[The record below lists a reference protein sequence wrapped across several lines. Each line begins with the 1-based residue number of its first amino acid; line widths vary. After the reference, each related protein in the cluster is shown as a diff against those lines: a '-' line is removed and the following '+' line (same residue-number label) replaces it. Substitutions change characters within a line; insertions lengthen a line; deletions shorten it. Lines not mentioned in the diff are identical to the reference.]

1 MTPTFSPVHKL
12 LPLSA
17 RGAFFRIPHYLL
29 ILWSSPSSLP
39 GNSLVFFYFLTVDFI
54 IQRQPPQ
61 HTSSYCAS
69 PLQLKS
75 MAIVP
80 IMNPITAT
88 PSNVEAAANVQAWTK
103 QAADALQS
111 VNLSSKSPRGT
122 SVKLSIPLDP
132 SSSVITSRAPVRDN
146 VRPGTPTQGQ
156 AHTTYGKRTL
166 IRRDSLDRR
175 EALLK
180 GKEGSRQRR
189 RWENGK
195 SIVAR

>member
-1 MTPTFSPVHKL
+1 
-12 LPLSA
+12 
-17 RGAFFRIPHYLL
+17 
-29 ILWSSPSSLP
+29 
-39 GNSLVFFYFLTVDFI
+39 
-54 IQRQPPQ
+54 
-61 HTSSYCAS
+61 
-69 PLQLKS
+69 

-80 IMNPITAT
+80 IMNPAT
-88 PSNVEAAANVQAWTK
+88 VIPSNVEAAANVQAWTK

-122 SVKLSIPLDP
+122 SVKLSIPLDA
-132 SSSVITSRAPVRDN
+132 SSSVITSRAPVHDN
-146 VRPGTPTQGQ
+146 VRPGTSTQGQ
-156 AHTTYGKRTL
+156 VHTTYGKRTL

-195 SIVAR
+195 SIVCTMI

>member
-1 MTPTFSPVHKL
+1 
-12 LPLSA
+12 
-17 RGAFFRIPHYLL
+17 
-29 ILWSSPSSLP
+29 
-39 GNSLVFFYFLTVDFI
+39 
-54 IQRQPPQ
+54 
-61 HTSSYCAS
+61 
-69 PLQLKS
+69 

-80 IMNPITAT
+80 IMNLTAAT

-111 VNLSSKSPRGT
+111 VNLSPKSPRGT

-132 SSSVITSRAPVRDN
+132 SAAVITSRAPVHDN
-146 VRPGTPTQGQ
+146 VRPMTPTQGQ

-195 SIVAR
+195 SIVVR

>member
-1 MTPTFSPVHKL
+1 
-12 LPLSA
+12 
-17 RGAFFRIPHYLL
+17 
-29 ILWSSPSSLP
+29 
-39 GNSLVFFYFLTVDFI
+39 
-54 IQRQPPQ
+54 
-61 HTSSYCAS
+61 
-69 PLQLKS
+69 

-80 IMNPITAT
+80 IMNLTTAT

-122 SVKLSIPLDP
+122 SVKLSIPLDQ
-132 SSSVITSRAPVRDN
+132 SSSVINSRAPGHDN

-195 SIVAR
+195 SHSCTMI

>member
-1 MTPTFSPVHKL
+1 
-12 LPLSA
+12 
-17 RGAFFRIPHYLL
+17 
-29 ILWSSPSSLP
+29 
-39 GNSLVFFYFLTVDFI
+39 
-54 IQRQPPQ
+54 
-61 HTSSYCAS
+61 
-69 PLQLKS
+69 

-80 IMNPITAT
+80 IMNPTTAT

-132 SSSVITSRAPVRDN
+132 SSSVITSRAPVHDN
-146 VRPGTPTQGQ
+146 V
-156 AHTTYGKRTL
+156 GKRTL

>member
-1 MTPTFSPVHKL
+1 
-12 LPLSA
+12 
-17 RGAFFRIPHYLL
+17 
-29 ILWSSPSSLP
+29 
-39 GNSLVFFYFLTVDFI
+39 
-54 IQRQPPQ
+54 
-61 HTSSYCAS
+61 
-69 PLQLKS
+69 

-80 IMNPITAT
+80 IMNLTTAT
-88 PSNVEAAANVQAWTK
+88 PSNVEAAANAQAWTK

-122 SVKLSIPLDP
+122 SVKLSIPLD
-132 SSSVITSRAPVRDN
+132 SSASVITSRAPVHDN
-146 VRPGTPTQGQ
+146 VRPGTSTQGQ
-156 AHTTYGKRTL
+156 VHTTYGKRTL

>member
-1 MTPTFSPVHKL
+1 MTPIFRGPVPVHN
-12 LPLSA
+12 LSA
-17 RGAFFRIPHYLL
+17 RGSFFRIPHYLL
-29 ILWSSPSSLP
+29 IFWSSPSSLP
-39 GNSLVFFYFLTVDFI
+39 GNSLFPHCRLYHSKATLTAHWFI
-54 IQRQPPQ
+54 L
-61 HTSSYCAS
+61 CVAS
-69 PLQLKS
+69 TIEI

-80 IMNPITAT
+80 IMNPTTAT

-132 SSSVITSRAPVRDN
+132 SSSVITSRALVHDN

-195 SIVAR
+195 SNSCTMI

>member
-1 MTPTFSPVHKL
+1 MV
-12 LPLSA
+12 
-17 RGAFFRIPHYLL
+17 
-29 ILWSSPSSLP
+29 
-39 GNSLVFFYFLTVDFI
+39 
-54 IQRQPPQ
+54 
-61 HTSSYCAS
+61 
-69 PLQLKS
+69 
-75 MAIVP
+75 IVP
-80 IMNPITAT
+80 VVNPTIAT
-88 PSNVEAAANVQAWTK
+88 PSNVEAAANVQVWTK
-103 QAADALQS
+103 QATDALQS

-132 SSSVITSRAPVRDN
+132 SSSAITSWAPVHDN
-146 VRPGTPTQGQ
+146 VRPGIPTQGQ